1 MYHSNCFNKY
11 FKKLRYDVDT
21 LMAFKME
28 DNKDWLED
36 TFKELIASIDIN
48 KHDYRVSSN
57 KHPQCLLN
65 FGVY

>member
-1 MYHSNCFNKY
+1 
-11 FKKLRYDVDT
+11 
-21 LMAFKME
+21 MAFKME

-57 KHPQCLLN
+57 KRPQCLLN